1 MDYDDF
7 DYCGTLDLYA
17 LDDAVEAYKAGEP
30 IPEGITI
37 DEVEM
42 TVLDDWENVG
52 SMSEEN
58 CPVDLYAPLLSVP
71 GEKPERM
78 MFDWDIN
85 GFKPERG
92 HEYKL
97 RVRRCYFTNG
107 IRLITHQYDLIEV
120 ISDRETNA

>member
-1 MDYDDF
+1 MTMDYDDF

-52 SMSEEN
+52 SMSDEN
-58 CPVDLYAPLLSVP
+58 GPVDLYAPWVCGLVQDDPDLGVD
-71 GEKPERM
+71 E
-78 MFDWDIN
+78 
-85 GFKPERG
+85 
-92 HEYKL
+92 
-97 RVRRCYFTNG
+97 FT
-107 IRLITHQYDLIEV
+107 
-120 ISDRETNA
+120 